1 MLESA
6 IIFAQ
11 DEFSEIKTQI
21 TFLAPIEKVKAVLRD
36 TYIKWD
42 VDGKGEAWG
51 YWVKLKSDN
60 KPLMIKTFAQKNVS
74 AKNTTT
80 ERAILPVEWH
90 IDAENLETAL
100 RIFNELDGL
109 LEIENWRY
117 W

>member
-11 DEFSEIKTQI
+11 DEFSKIKTQV
-21 TFLAPIEKVKAVLRD
+21 TFLAPIDNVAALFKD
-36 TYIKWD
+36 NGIKWD
-42 VDGKGEAWG
+42 VQGLGEAWG
-51 YWVKLKSDN
+51 YWVKLKADN
-60 KPLMIKTFAQKNVS
+60 KPLIIKTFAKKNSKINAAFV
-74 AKNTTT
+74 
-80 ERAILPVEWH
+80 PVEWH

-100 RIFNELDGL
+100 LIFKELEAR

>member
-11 DEFSEIKTQI
+11 DEFSDIKTQI
-21 TFLAPIEKVKAVLRD
+21 TFLAPIDKVTALLRD
-36 TYIKWD
+36 NYIKWD
-42 VDGKGEAWG
+42 VDGHGEAWG
-51 YWVKLKSDN
+51 YWIKLKSNN
-60 KPLMIKTFAQKNVS
+60 KPLIIKTFAQKTSAMNNVFF
-74 AKNTTT
+74 
-80 ERAILPVEWH
+80 PVEWQ

-100 RIFNELDGL
+100 KIFKELEGL